1 MTLDRF
7 SLILLPYQ
15 MEAPSVADNRDA
27 LLRQS
32 MIGQALKSLYASVV
46 EEPRPEA
53 FAHLFTDVPGGSDLE
68 GDK

>member
-7 SLILLPYQ
+7 SLTLPPHH
-15 MEAPSVADNRDA
+15 MGAPSVSDNRDA

-32 MIGQALKSLYASVV
+32 MIGQALRSLYVSVV

-53 FAHLFTDVPGGSDLE
+53 FAYLFADVPGGSGLE
-68 GDK
+68 GEK